1 MTSSKHLLRTGFLS
15 TLSLA
20 CIALSGTSAANAQ
33 AEKKRP
39 MAGPSAASGAQMDS
53 GRHKPLRERISCQKA
68 GQAACTNSPVTTG
81 SSTPAPAV
89 EKPAAGKTADT
100 PK

>member
-1 MTSSKHLLRTGFLS
+1 MTSSKRLLRTGFLS

-33 AEKKRP
+33 AERKSP
-39 MAGPSAASGAQMDS
+39 MASPSAASGARIDS
-53 GRHKPLRERISCQKA
+53 GRHKPLREQIPCQKT
-68 GQAACTNSPVTTG
+68 GQAACANSQIKTG